1 MVKYPVGIQSFE
13 KLRTGGFLYVDKTR
27 LMYEAAQNNFVFLSR
42 PRRFG
47 KSLLVSTFKAYVVA
61 KNSGCYILARDIKNL
76 NGTQR
81 AFAIYN
87 PNDTAQRVQV
97 SFSDLCLAGKV
108 SLRDLFLQKDLGQFS
123 GTYTVT
129 VPAHGT
135 RIYKAQGERRLER
148 TRYEAETAYI
158 SDYQELTNNQAA
170 KTGIYEYADY
180 CSSGLKAGWLGQ
192 SESNDLQ
199 WRDVYSHK
207 GGKYELTIACISG
220 ENRTMAVDVNGQR
233 VQTISV
239 SSGSWNTVAKKTVS
253 IQLK

>member
-1 MVKYPVGIQSFE
+1 MLKNKELIALNQDP
-13 KLRTGGFLYVDKTR
+13 LY
-27 LMYEAAQNNFVFLSR
+27 QQ
-42 PRRFG
+42 
-47 KSLLVSTFKAYVVA
+47 AYVVA

-108 SLRDLFLQKDLGQFS
+108 SLRDLFLRKDLGQFS

-148 TRYEAETAYI
+148 TRYEAEMAYI

-253 IQLK
+253 IQLKKGRNTIRLSNATGWMPDIDYIDVRPVFQ